1 MQIQKK
7 VGTRFQNM
15 YCNTGQSSGTG
26 ETIFPKTESVIDYLE
41 VSWGNCFG
49 FSLDN
54 KSANMGIQNSMKAQI
69 IAKKEAC
76 CIMGSFDTLFIIPS
90 IKVLQQVY
98 ASSYYQVCRPLI
110 YN

>member
-15 YCNTGQSSGTG
+15 CCNTSESSGTA

-41 VSWGNCFG
+41 VSWENCVG

-54 KSANMGIQNSMKAQI
+54 TSANMRIQDSMKGQI
-69 IAKKEAC
+69 IPKKEAC
-76 CIMGSFDTLFIIPS
+76 YIMGSFATLFIILF